1 MADPSPL
8 LAGRGP
14 ADRLSGWTAG
24 SGIGRNTQCGAE
36 REGSL
41 ERGRSGI
48 DSVNESLVQGL
59 EGDGHPLE
67 RGCPTGKWE
76 KRFVMGISTTAS
88 QQRASGSCRGSRSL
102 QPKRGWRRG
111 DDERDGDDE
120 LLHGVL
126 LRGVRNWLAG
136 HVDVREAFGQNRAG
150 EGDGERNGDDELL
163 HRSSPKSVRS
173 IRCPSG
179 LARIALRT
187 RVRWTRRAHFPN
199 SEWL

>member
-8 LAGRGP
+8 LAGRDP
-14 ADRLSGWTAG
+14 ADLLSVWTAG
-24 SGIGRNTQCGAE
+24 SGKGRKTQCGVE
-36 REGSL
+36 SEGSL

-67 RGCPTGKWE
+67 RGCPTGK
-76 KRFVMGISTTAS
+76 F
-88 QQRASGSCRGSRSL
+88 
-102 QPKRGWRRG
+102 
-111 DDERDGDDE
+111 
-120 LLHGVL
+120 
-126 LRGVRNWLAG
+126 
-136 HVDVREAFGQNRAG
+136 FGQNRAG

-163 HRSSPKSVRS
+163 HRGSPKSVRS